1 MEQETQKYRE
11 WLEAIAANKDL
22 RGEDLRVFLLLLAN
36 ATHSSIA
43 LSQTEMASKLQVS
56 KTRVSRAIKRLFL
69 KGIITKNQFTRNPIV
84 YRFSTQEIEPK
95 A

>member
-1 MEQETQKYRE
+1 VEQETEKYRE

-36 ATHSSIA
+36 ATHSSVA
-43 LSQTEMASKLQVS
+43 LTQTEMASKLQVS

-69 KGIITKNQFTRNPIV
+69 KGIITKNQFLRNPIV
-84 YRFSTQEIEPK
+84 YRFSTQKTEPK